1 MTFGILQRKSE
12 KNRTLRLDV
21 VGDQCLLPTLAYIAE
36 RWVTCTAT
44 ESHKSPSITHRPQ
57 QKQQH
62 DDCTES
68 SEELPEI
75 ELVCAAEADSEQR
88 IRGKRFQTLEKLTG
102 CSRLRVFWDDVGVS
116 GLRVADPLFALVH
129 SDFLLGDSMAEHMM
143 MPMNHGQG
151 NGALHGYR
159 MGMNGGLQAGP
170 QQHAPQPGMRAMPNG
185 QMMHYGAGPQ
195 GNMEAAMR
203 QRANMVGPMNG
214 QMGHHQMQ
222 STNMMFNNQGQPQQH
237 HVPQHQHQQHHHMQQ
252 QPQQQQQQQQ
262 YMTGGLTS
270 QQLMA
275 SMHLQKLN
283 TQYQG
288 HPLGHMNGN
297 HMGNGAQFRM
307 NQAQL
312 NMQHMA
318 VPALSLNGMDADLI
332 DEEVLTS
339 LVMELGLD
347 RVQEL
352 PELFLG
358 QNEFDFISDFVSK
371 QQPSTVSC

>member
-1 MTFGILQRKSE
+1 
-12 KNRTLRLDV
+12 
-21 VGDQCLLPTLAYIAE
+21 
-36 RWVTCTAT
+36 
-44 ESHKSPSITHRPQ
+44 
-57 QKQQH
+57 
-62 DDCTES
+62 
-68 SEELPEI
+68 
-75 ELVCAAEADSEQR
+75 
-88 IRGKRFQTLEKLTG
+88 
-102 CSRLRVFWDDVGVS
+102 
-116 GLRVADPLFALVH
+116 
-129 SDFLLGDSMAEHMM
+129 MAEHMM

-151 NGALHGYR
+151 NASLHGYR

-170 QQHAPQPGMRAMPNG
+170 QQHGPQPGLRAMPNG

-203 QRANMVGPMNG
+203 QRSNMVGPMNG

-222 STNMMFNNQGQPQQH
+222 SANMMFNNQGQPQQH
-237 HVPQHQHQQHHHMQQ
+237 HIQQHQQHQQQHHHMHQVQQQQQQQ
-252 QPQQQQQQQQ
+252 QPPQQQQQQQQQ

-283 TQYQG
+283 TQYHG

-297 HMGNGAQFRM
+297 HMGNGAQFRVG
-307 NQAQL
+307 QAQL
-312 NMQHMA
+312 ANMQHMSG
-318 VPALSLNGMDADLI
+318 PALGLNNFDAELI

-339 LVMELGLD
+339 LVIELGLD

-371 QQPSTVSC
+371 QQQSTVSC

>member
-1 MTFGILQRKSE
+1 MQPRLAPPPLQPVAQNSTSIPFPSPLSHPAKTRHSG
-12 KNRTLRLDV
+12 TSA
-21 VGDQCLLPTLAYIAE
+21 GSHGLPQS
-36 RWVTCTAT
+36 RQ
-44 ESHKSPSITHRPQ
+44 ITHAHTNIKLICPA
-57 QKQQH
+57 
-62 DDCTES
+62 
-68 SEELPEI
+68 
-75 ELVCAAEADSEQR
+75 AAESL
-88 IRGKRFQTLEKLTG
+88 GTG
-102 CSRLRVFWDDVGVS
+102 HG
-116 GLRVADPLFALVH
+116 
-129 SDFLLGDSMAEHMM
+129 GDSMAEHMM

-151 NGALHGYR
+151 NGGLHAYR

-170 QQHAPQPGMRAMPNG
+170 QQHAPQPGLRAMPNG

-222 STNMMFNNQGQPQQH
+222 STNMMFNNQGQQQQH
-237 HVPQHQHQQHHHMQQ
+237 HVQQHQQHHHMHQAQQQQQ
-252 QPQQQQQQQQ
+252 QPPPPQQQQQQQQQQ
-262 YMTGGLTS
+262 YMSGGLTS

-283 TQYQG
+283 TQYHG

-307 NQAQL
+307 GQAQL
-312 NMQHMA
+312 SNMQHMA
-318 VPALSLNGMDADLI
+318 GPALSLNGMDADLI

>member
-1 MTFGILQRKSE
+1 
-12 KNRTLRLDV
+12 
-21 VGDQCLLPTLAYIAE
+21 
-36 RWVTCTAT
+36 
-44 ESHKSPSITHRPQ
+44 
-57 QKQQH
+57 
-62 DDCTES
+62 
-68 SEELPEI
+68 
-75 ELVCAAEADSEQR
+75 
-88 IRGKRFQTLEKLTG
+88 
-102 CSRLRVFWDDVGVS
+102 
-116 GLRVADPLFALVH
+116 
-129 SDFLLGDSMAEHMM
+129 MAEHMM

-151 NGALHGYR
+151 NGGLHGYR

-170 QQHAPQPGMRAMPNG
+170 QQHAPQPGLRAMPNG

-203 QRANMVGPMNG
+203 QRANMY
-214 QMGHHQMQ
+214 H
-222 STNMMFNNQGQPQQH
+222 
-237 HVPQHQHQQHHHMQQ
+237 
-252 QPQQQQQQQQ
+252 
-262 YMTGGLTS
+262 
-270 QQLMA
+270 
-275 SMHLQKLN
+275 
-283 TQYQG
+283 G

-307 NQAQL
+307 GQVQL
-312 NMQHMA
+312 SNMQHMA
-318 VPALSLNGMDADLI
+318 GPALSLNGMDADLI

>member
-1 MTFGILQRKSE
+1 
-12 KNRTLRLDV
+12 
-21 VGDQCLLPTLAYIAE
+21 
-36 RWVTCTAT
+36 
-44 ESHKSPSITHRPQ
+44 
-57 QKQQH
+57 
-62 DDCTES
+62 
-68 SEELPEI
+68 
-75 ELVCAAEADSEQR
+75 
-88 IRGKRFQTLEKLTG
+88 
-102 CSRLRVFWDDVGVS
+102 
-116 GLRVADPLFALVH
+116 
-129 SDFLLGDSMAEHMM
+129 MAEHMM

-170 QQHAPQPGMRAMPNG
+170 QQHVPQPGMRAMANG
-185 QMMHYGAGPQ
+185 QMIHYGAGSQ

-222 STNMMFNNQGQPQQH
+222 STNMMFNNQGQLQQH
-237 HVPQHQHQQHHHMQQ
+237 HVQQHQQHHHMHQAQQQ
-252 QPQQQQQQQQ
+252 QPPQQQQQQQQQQQ
-262 YMTGGLTS
+262 YMSGGLTS

-283 TQYQG
+283 TQYNG

-307 NQAQL
+307 GQAQL
-312 NMQHMA
+312 SNMQHMA
-318 VPALSLNGMDADLI
+318 GPALILNGMDADLI

>member
-1 MTFGILQRKSE
+1 
-12 KNRTLRLDV
+12 
-21 VGDQCLLPTLAYIAE
+21 
-36 RWVTCTAT
+36 
-44 ESHKSPSITHRPQ
+44 
-57 QKQQH
+57 
-62 DDCTES
+62 
-68 SEELPEI
+68 
-75 ELVCAAEADSEQR
+75 
-88 IRGKRFQTLEKLTG
+88 
-102 CSRLRVFWDDVGVS
+102 
-116 GLRVADPLFALVH
+116 
-129 SDFLLGDSMAEHMM
+129 MAEHMM

-151 NGALHGYR
+151 NGGLHGYR

-170 QQHAPQPGMRAMPNG
+170 QQHAPQPGLRAMPNG

-222 STNMMFNNQGQPQQH
+222 SNMMYNNQGQQQH
-237 HVPQHQHQQHHHMQQ
+237 HVQQQHQHQHQHQQQQHQQQHHHMHQAQQ
-252 QPQQQQQQQQ
+252 QPPPPQQQQQQQQQQQ

-283 TQYQG
+283 TQYHG

-307 NQAQL
+307 GQAQL
-312 NMQHMA
+312 NNMQHMA
-318 VPALSLNGMDADLI
+318 GPALSLNGMDADLI